1 MAFLDCFNWTMTF
14 EDPTGKYAM
23 VPDAPPGAR
32 SISGINSK
40 AWPAEF
46 SQISAIAQ
54 ADRGPAVEGFYQ
66 TYFWNTWLEQLAS
79 VEIQKRVFDS
89 GVNEGL
95 KTAVE
100 TLQGSVNALGGKLDV
115 DGQWGPETLAA
126 VNSADPTA
134 LVEEFKRLRSKRYI
148 ALAAAIATDKQ
159 YLAGWLSRAQA

>member
-14 EDPTGKYAM
+14 EDPTRRYSM
-23 VPDAPPGAR
+23 VPDAPPGSR

-46 SQISAIAQ
+46 SRIAAVFQ
-54 ADRGPAVEGFYQ
+54 ADRGPVIEGFYE
-66 TYFWNTWLEQLAS
+66 TYFYNPWLDKLA

-100 TLQGSVNALGGKLDV
+100 TLQGAANALGGKLAV

-126 VNSADPTA
+126 VNSADPAA
-134 LVEEFKRLRSKRYI
+134 LVEEFKRLRSQRYI

-159 YLAGWLSRAQA
+159 YLAGWLARAQA